1 MTLAEEQ
8 ESQVYDM
15 VTESDNYENDEGKDQ
30 SEGNDNEEKLVNG
43 DKTEEDKPEE
53 AKTEEDKTEEDK
65 SKEDK
70 PEEDK
75 AEEDKTTEDKP
86 EEAKTE
92 EDKAEEDKTEE
103 DKAEEKESDD
113 EYKPEEKESED
124 EESDNELLI
133 TPTKEKT
140 KTKKPKLVIKG
151 TKTVIKQV
159 NGTRGTSDCAPNVPN
174 LSDKDMEKTDEEPS
188 DMESETE
195 MNEITGFP
203 VYKSK
208 NIKFGQL
215 YMNKNKLIYVTKDN
229 DTIKD
234 VENVLSNTKLKKGCL
249 VHVPGV
255 EFEVYTGKPRG
266 RPPKGKTWDDSNK
279 EWIEKGTL
287 KRKLNE
293 DFDDEVQIKVV
304 RF

>member
-1 MTLAEEQ
+1 MYQMTLAEEQ

-15 VTESDNYENDEGKDQ
+15 VTESDNYENDEGKDK

-43 DKTEEDKPEE
+43 DKT
-53 AKTEEDKTEEDK
+53 TEE
-65 SKEDK
+65 
-70 PEEDK
+70 
-75 AEEDKTTEDKP
+75 KTTEDKP

-140 KTKKPKLVIKG
+140 KTKKPKLVVKG

-159 NGTRGTSDCAPNVPN
+159 NDTDCAPHVPN

-234 VENVLSNTKLKKGCL
+234 VENVLSNTKLKRGCI

>member
-1 MTLAEEQ
+1 MYQMTLAEEQ

-43 DKTEEDKPEE
+43 DKTEEDKAEE
-53 AKTEEDKTEEDK
+53 DKTTEDKTTEDKTEEDKTEEDK
-65 SKEDK
+65 TEEDK

-75 AEEDKTTEDKP
+75 PEEDKS
-86 EEAKTE
+86 EEAKT
-92 EDKAEEDKTEE
+92 
-103 DKAEEKESDD
+103 EEKESDD

-140 KTKKPKLVIKG
+140 KTKKPKLVVKG
-151 TKTVIKQV
+151 TKTAIKQV
-159 NGTRGTSDCAPNVPN
+159 NDTDCAPHVPN

-234 VENVLSNTKLKKGCL
+234 VENVLSNTKLKRGCI

-255 EFEVYTGKPRG
+255 EFEVYTGKPKG